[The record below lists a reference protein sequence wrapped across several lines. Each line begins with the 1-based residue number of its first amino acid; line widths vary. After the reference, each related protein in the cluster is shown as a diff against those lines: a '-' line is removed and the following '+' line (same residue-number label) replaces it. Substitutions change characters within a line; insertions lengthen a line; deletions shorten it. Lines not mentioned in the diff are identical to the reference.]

1 MTPDERRTRIAAL
14 VMDHGHQSVDA
25 LAAAFAVSPETI
37 RRDLARMADEGRV
50 RKVHGGAQTARLHAE
65 GSFAERMAE
74 DGEAKRLIAS
84 CLRDVVR
91 PGETLFIDTGSTTLA
106 AAEALAA
113 TPGLTVIT
121 NAHPVAAAF
130 GSRASVYALGGTY
143 RADNRQT
150 VGPLAIEQVGRFQ
163 AERAIIT
170 VAALDAEMGAMDSDF
185 DEAQVARAMTAKA
198 RTTVVLA
205 AAAKIGRRARF
216 QVCPV
221 EAIDILITDAPPPPV
236 LAMVLHAAGASV
248 LVAGGA
254 VRAERPAALAP
265 A

>member
-14 VMDHGHQSVDA
+14 VMEHGRQSVDA
-25 LAAAFAVSPETI
+25 LAAAFSVSPETI
-37 RRDLARMADEGRV
+37 RRDLARLSDEGRV
-50 RKVHGGAQTARLHAE
+50 RKVHGGARTARLHAE

-74 DGEAKRLIAS
+74 DAEAKRYIAAR
-84 CLRDVVR
+84 LRDVVR

-121 NAHPVAAAF
+121 NAHPIAAAF
-130 GSRASVYALGGTY
+130 GAEATVYALGGTY

-150 VGPLAIEQVGRFQ
+150 VGPLAIEQVGRFR
-163 AERAIIT
+163 ADRAIIT
-170 VAALDAEMGAMDSDF
+170 VAALDAETGAMDSDF
-185 DEAQVARAMTAKA
+185 DEAQVARAMVAKA

-205 AAAKIGRRARF
+205 AAAKLGRRARF
-216 QVCPV
+216 AVCPV
-221 EAIDILITDAPPPPV
+221 EAIDVLVTDRAPPPE

-248 LVAGGA
+248 LVADGG
-254 VRAERPAALAP
+254 VRAARPALQP